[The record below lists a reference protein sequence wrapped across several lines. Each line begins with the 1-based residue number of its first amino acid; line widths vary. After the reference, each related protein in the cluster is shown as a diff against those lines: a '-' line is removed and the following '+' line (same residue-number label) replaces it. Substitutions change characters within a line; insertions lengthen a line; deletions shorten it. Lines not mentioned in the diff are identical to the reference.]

1 MTKRALVITGLALT
15 CLFLIGCDLLPS
27 AGPMVTD
34 SRSVK
39 QGGAKSVAV
48 QMDMDVGDLKLT
60 GGASDLM
67 NADFQYNIPGWKPN
81 VQYTVRGDRGT
92 LVVRQPPV
100 RNVRFRDARN
110 HWDVRLRDVLPM
122 DLKVRCETGSS
133 NLDLNGLD
141 LAGLV
146 VDSETGGVHVNLGGR
161 YAGLKTLDIG
171 SETGHCTVEMTGVYP
186 SLSSI
191 SVKSQTGHC
200 TAEMTGDYPS
210 LSSINISAETG
221 SVNANLAGHWTRNA
235 DLEIKSETGSI
246 DVRLPTNVGVYVTT
260 HKETGSVS
268 ASSLNAQGSVY
279 TNDLYGKSP
288 VTLRLNVSV
297 ETGSINLRSQ
307 H

>member
-15 CLFLIGCDLLPS
+15 CLCLIGCDLLPS

-67 NADFQYNIPGWKPN
+67 NAEFRYNIPGWKPV
-81 VQYTVRGDRGT
+81 VQYTASGDMGT
-92 LVVRQPPV
+92 LVVRQPTI
-100 RNVRFRDARN
+100 RNLRFRDAEN
-110 HWDVRLRDVLPM
+110 HWDVRLRDLLPM
-122 DLKVRCETGSS
+122 DLTVRNETGDS
-133 NLDLNGLD
+133 NLSLNGLA
-141 LAGLV
+141 LTSLT
-146 VDSETGGVHVNLGGR
+146 VDSETGSTTVDLSGR

-191 SVKSQTGHC
+191 SIKSQTGQC
-200 TAEMTGDYPS
+200 TAEMTGTYPS
-210 LSSINISAETG
+210 LSSINISTETG
-221 SVNANLAGHWTRNA
+221 SVNANLAGHWTRSA
-235 DLEIKSETGSI
+235 DFEIKSQTGSI
-246 DVRLPTNVGVYVTT
+246 NVTVPTNVGVYITT
-260 HKETGSVS
+260 HKETGSIS
-268 ASSLNAQGSVY
+268 ASGLNAQGNEY